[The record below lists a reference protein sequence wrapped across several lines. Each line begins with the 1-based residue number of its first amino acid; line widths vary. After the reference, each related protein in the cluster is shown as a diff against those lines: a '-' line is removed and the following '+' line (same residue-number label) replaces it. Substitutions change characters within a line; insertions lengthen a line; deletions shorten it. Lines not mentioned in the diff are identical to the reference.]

1 MTRAVAIV
9 ASTRAASGVYED
21 RTGPALLSWFSVR
34 GWDGDV
40 VVVADGDAVGDAIS
54 DALAAGVAVVIT
66 TGGTGVNPSDVTP
79 EQTAP
84 FLERTL
90 PGIAEAIRAYGSAKV
105 PTAVLSRGLAG
116 VSGRSVIVNLPGSPG
131 GVRDG
136 IAVLDPIVGHVLDQ
150 LSGGDHAG

>member
-1 MTRAVAIV
+1 MTAAIAIV

-21 RTGPALLSWFSVR
+21 RTGPALLAWFVAR
-34 GWDGDV
+34 GWTGSV
-40 VVVADGDAVGDAIS
+40 VVVADGDAVGEAIT
-54 DALAAGVAVVIT
+54 DALAAGTDVVIT
-66 TGGTGVNPSDVTP
+66 SGGTGVNPSDVTP

-84 FLERTL
+84 LIERAL
-90 PGIAEAIRAYGSAKV
+90 PGIAEAVRSYGAAKV

-116 VSGRSVIVNLPGSPG
+116 VTGRSLIVNLPGSSG

-150 LSGGDHAG
+150 LAGGDHAG

>member
-1 MTRAVAIV
+1 MTTAIAII

-21 RTGPALLSWFSVR
+21 RTGPALLAWFDAR
-34 GWDGDV
+34 GWSGSVLVVPDGE
-40 VVVADGDAVGDAIS
+40 AVGEAIA
-54 DALAAGVAVVIT
+54 DALAARTDVVIT
-66 TGGTGVNPSDVTP
+66 SGGTGVNPSDVTP

-84 FLERTL
+84 LIERAL
-90 PGIAEAIRAYGSAKV
+90 PGIAEAIRSFGAAKV

-116 VSGRSVIVNLPGSPG
+116 VSGRSVIVNLPGSSG

-150 LSGGDHAG
+150 LAGGDHAG